1 MIAFVLLVSVA
12 ALMMLWAAVQVLI
25 SIERGCLRIM
35 ATQLEIEAGLVALTA
50 QIGKVAAE
58 QSARFDTLTA
68 AIAALEAQIA
78 AGEAT
83 PGVVAALDTAKAA
96 LQSLD
101 DVIPDAPVA

>member
-12 ALMMLWAAVQVLI
+12 ALVMLWAAVQVLI
-25 SIERGCLRIM
+25 SIERKVIKTM
-35 ATQLEIEAGLVALTA
+35 ATQSEIEAGLVALTA

-58 QSARFDTLTA
+58 QAGRFDTLTA

-83 PGVVAALDTAKAA
+83 PGVVAALATAQAA
-96 LQSLD
+96 LTALD
-101 DVIPDAPVA
+101 EVIPDAPVV

>member
-1 MIAFVLLVSVA
+1 MIALELAILFFTCVTLNELVK
-12 ALMMLWAAVQVLI
+12 L
-25 SIERGCLRIM
+25 ERKVIRIM
-35 ATQLEIEAGLVALTA
+35 ATQLEIENGLVALTA

-58 QSARFDTLTA
+58 QATRFDTLTA

-101 DVIPDAPVA
+101 DVIPDAPIV

>member
-1 MIAFVLLVSVA
+1 VIALELAILFFTCVTLNELVK
-12 ALMMLWAAVQVLI
+12 L
-25 SIERGCLRIM
+25 ERKVIRIM
-35 ATQLEIEAGLVALTA
+35 ATQLEIENGLVALTA

-58 QSARFDTLTA
+58 QATRFDTLTA

-101 DVIPDAPVA
+101 DVIPDAPIV

>member
-25 SIERGCLRIM
+25 SIERKVIRIM
-35 ATQLEIEAGLVALTA
+35 ASQTEIEAGLVALTA

-101 DVIPDAPVA
+101 DVIPDAPIV

>member
-25 SIERGCLRIM
+25 SIERKVIKTM
-35 ATQLEIEAGLVALTA
+35 STQAEIESGLVALTA

-58 QSARFDTLTA
+58 QAGRFDVLTA

-83 PGVVAALDTAKAA
+83 PGVTAALDTAKVA

-101 DVIPDAPVA
+101 DVIPDAPIA